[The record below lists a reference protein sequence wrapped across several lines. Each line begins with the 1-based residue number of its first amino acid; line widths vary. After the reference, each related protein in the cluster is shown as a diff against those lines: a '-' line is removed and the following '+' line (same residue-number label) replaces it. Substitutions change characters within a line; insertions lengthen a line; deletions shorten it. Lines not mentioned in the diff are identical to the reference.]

1 MKLVVKHCPTWGAMV
16 THTICVDSNDDVDNL
31 QEIIAR
37 KFNIPKNKQILKFKR
52 DGITFKLTKGWGLAH
67 FGLEDKSQISLDVL
81 HPETQVKGAEKKYRG
96 IQMKGEYYSK
106 LGLFERKQEND
117 EEEDYYG
124 DDYEER
130 VVRHSNIS
138 KRSLAYTSESPYTND
153 CFLDDETNSRG
164 SGSLSAQ
171 KICRK
176 KMIKEKA
183 LALIKETKAGNQRG
197 LAEILNDD
205 TCHSIDMEESLED
218 HKEMKSLEAKDIIN
232 EKGDQG
238 WNAFHWSV
246 YHGDEKICSQ
256 FIEAGADVSLKTCD
270 GWSTLMLATYKNNFD
285 VVKILLNTG
294 RINVNEVTCKGTAL
308 HIAAKNGKLC
318 IVSYLI
324 SHGADCSIKI
334 ENEGLACEMTTNE
347 KIKELI
353 ENTRLKAYAETQE
366 EGTPFKIPI
375 VKGWMYSRTEILFQ
389 MCPRYFV
396 LNPEEGTF
404 ARYRRKEDFPN
415 RPREIIPL
423 KEIEAVQRKRPGTWA
438 NKSLHYIELQY
449 QKKYLIAC
457 NTEEAANQWL
467 YYIMQGSVYSTYLDE
482 KFKKE
487 LCLSGERSAFMKSCL
502 SISLQKELEVLDEKQ
517 ELAKCETLSCSRT
530 RAETIHS
537 LSELTPPIIEAS
549 DLDLD
554 HKPQEPEI
562 SLDSFDILK
571 ELGSGSFGKVCMVQK
586 KDTKKIYALKAIK
599 ISQLNDENQL
609 QYAQTESDILKKT
622 HHPFIVNLH
631 YSFQTQEYYYLVM
644 DYCSG
649 GDLAFDLTRRER
661 ICEAEA
667 RFYIAELVLAIE
679 YLHSLNIIYRDLKPE
694 NILLD
699 ADGHIK
705 LADFGLAKEGICDND
720 VAKSFCGSPAYL
732 PPEILMNAGVSKSGD
747 VYGIGAIL
755 FEMLTGKPPY
765 YSEQIPILYNN
776 IKRATLHFPRGI
788 SPDAKDLIQKLL
800 ERNPNQR
807 LGARDKNEIKNHI
820 FFKNIDWKMLA
831 DKMVVPPRA
840 KVLCRNNQ
848 ISTPLDI
855 KRLGE
860 KRE

>member
-1 MKLVVKHCPTWGAMV
+1 MKLVVKHCSAWGGIV

-52 DGITFKLTKGWGLAH
+52 DGITFKLTRGWGLAH
-67 FGLEDKSQISLDVL
+67 FGLEDKSQISLDIL
-81 HPETQVKGAEKKYRG
+81 HPDNQVKGAEKKYRG

-106 LGLFERKQEND
+106 LGLFERKQENE
-117 EEEDYYG
+117 EEEDYEN
-124 DDYEER
+124 DYEER
-130 VVRHSNIS
+130 LVRHSNIS
-138 KRSLAYTSESPYTND
+138 RHSLAYTSESPYTND

-171 KICRK
+171 KVCRK
-176 KMIKEKA
+176 KVIKEKA
-183 LALIKETKAGNQRG
+183 LALIKETKAGNQKA
-197 LAEILNDD
+197 LAEVLND
-205 TCHSIDMEESLED
+205 SIDMEESLED
-218 HKEMKSLEAKDIIN
+218 HKEMKTLEAKDIIN

-246 YHGDEKICSQ
+246 YHGDEKMCNQ
-256 FIEAGADVSLKTCD
+256 YIEAGADINIKTCD
-270 GWSTLMLATYKNNFD
+270 GWTALQLATYKNNYE
-285 VVKILLNTG
+285 VVKLLLNTG

-308 HIAAKNGKLC
+308 HIAAKNGKVC
-318 IVSYLI
+318 IVSFLI
-324 SHGADCSIKI
+324 AHGADCSIKI
-334 ENEGLACEMTTNE
+334 ENEGTACEVTNND
-347 KIKELI
+347 KIKEMV
-353 ENTRLKAYAETQE
+353 ENARLKAYAETQE

-375 VKGWMYSRTEILFQ
+375 VKGWMYSRTEYFLQ

-404 ARYRRKEDFPN
+404 ARYKKKEDFPN

-423 KEIEAVQRKRPGTWA
+423 KEIEVVLRKRPGTFA

-449 QKKYLIAC
+449 QKKYIMAC

-487 LCLSGERSAFMKSCL
+487 LSLSGEKSAFMKSC
-502 SISLQKELEVLDEKQ
+502 IAINLQKEVELVDEKQ
-517 ELAKCETLSCSRT
+517 EIAKCETLSCSRT

-537 LSELTPPIIEAS
+537 LSELPPAMIGGCIKSFSEANES
-549 DLDLD
+549 YD
-554 HKPQEPEI
+554 KTEEEVVN
-562 SLDSFDILK
+562 LDSFEIIK
-571 ELGSGSFGKVCMVQK
+571 EVGSGSFGKVFMVQK

-599 ISQLNDENQL
+599 TCQLNDENQL
-609 QYAQTESDILKKT
+609 QYALTESEILKKT
-622 HHPFIVNLH
+622 HHAYIVNLH
-631 YSFQTQEYYYLVM
+631 YAFQTEEYYYLVM

-649 GDLAFDLTRRER
+649 GDMACYFSRRER
-661 ICEAEA
+661 LSEEEA
-667 RFYIAELVLAIE
+667 RFYIAELVQAIE

-732 PPEILMNAGVSKSGD
+732 PPEILMNAGVSKAGD

-776 IKRATLHFPRGI
+776 IKRAALQFPRGI
-788 SPDAKDLIQKLL
+788 SAEAKDLIQKLL
-800 ERNPNQR
+800 ERNPSQR
-807 LGARDKNEIKNHI
+807 LGARDKNEIKNHA
-820 FFKNIDWKMLA
+820 FFKNVNWKMVT
-831 DKMVVPPRA
+831 DKMMVPPRG
-840 KVLCRNNQ
+840 KGLCRNNQ
-848 ISTPLDI
+848 ATPVI
-855 KRLGE
+855 Y
-860 KRE
+860 